1 MDTKSIFIGFTVP
14 PSSEDI
20 QQIAEAIIDEL
31 PEGLQKYT
39 SKNKLAVIVEDFPDA
54 FVEKELEIETPFD
67 VLGCYQS
74 AGPAAIGH
82 LAGNTKRQDS
92 IYLYRRPIL
101 DAWADTGEDLTR
113 LINRVILQEI
123 GHHFGFTPDDIEL
136 YEEDMLGA
144 AALSADR
151 AG

>member
-1 MDTKSIFIGFTVP
+1 MP
-14 PSSEDI
+14 PSLEDI
-20 QQIAEAIIDEL
+20 QQIAESIIDDL

-39 SKNKLAVIVEDFPDA
+39 NKHKLAVVVEDFPDG

-74 AGPAAIGH
+74 AGPTAIGH
-82 LAGNTKRQDS
+82 LAGNAKRQDS

-101 DAWADTGEDLTR
+101 DIWAETNEDLTR
-113 LINRVILQEI
+113 LVNRVILQEI
-123 GHHFGFTPDDIEL
+123 GHHFGFTADDIEM

-144 AALSADR
+144 AALSSDR